1 MSASAE
7 TSSIRLALVTGGG
20 SGIGKSV
27 CHALASEGS
36 CVLVADINLDAATA
50 TATSLPGIHQH
61 RAFKVDVGCSTSV
74 NSLFESVRSTCGR
87 APNIVVHCAGIPSL
101 ANPLVHTSEEDFDRT
116 IRINLKGTFLMTQ
129 AAGRAMIAERVT
141 DGAIVNMSSMMAKII
156 HKRGSAYSTSKAG
169 VVALTKVAAKELA
182 SHGIRVNAVQPS
194 IVETPMVLSNSNA
207 AERLAQAATN
217 IPLGRPGLP
226 EDVANVVKFLC
237 GSGSSFMTGSVVDVA
252 GGL

>member
-1 MSASAE
+1 MSASPE

-36 CVLVADINLDAATA
+36 CVFVADINLDAATA
-50 TATSLPGIHQH
+50 TATSLPGIHGH
-61 RAFKVDVGCSTSV
+61 RAFKVDVGCSASV
-74 NSLFESVRSTCGR
+74 NSLFERVRSTCGR
-87 APNIVVHCAGIPSL
+87 APNIVVHCAGIGNLATSL
-101 ANPLVHTSEEDFDRT
+101 VDTSEEDFDKI

-141 DGAIVNMSSMMAKII
+141 DGAIVNMSSMMVKII

-194 IVETPMVLSNSNA
+194 IVETPMALSNSNA
-207 AERLAQAATN
+207 TELLAQAATN

-226 EDVANVVKFLC
+226 EDVAKVVQFLC
-237 GSGSSFMTGSVVDVA
+237 GSGSSFMTGSVVDVS

>member
-1 MSASAE
+1 MSASPE
-7 TSSIRLALVTGGG
+7 TSSTRLALVTGGG

-36 CVLVADINLDAATA
+36 CVIVADINLDAATA
-50 TATSLPGIHQH
+50 TATSLSGIHRH

-74 NSLFESVRSTCGR
+74 NSLFENVRTTYGR
-87 APNIVVHCAGIPSL
+87 APNVVVHCAGIGSL
-101 ANPLVHTSEEDFDRT
+101 ATPLVDTSEEDFDKT

-141 DGAIVNMSSMMAKII
+141 DGAIVNMSSMMVKII

-194 IVETPMVLSNSNA
+194 IVETPMTLSNSNA
-207 AERLAQAATN
+207 AERLAQAAAN

-226 EDVANVVKFLC
+226 EDVAQVVKFLC
-237 GSGSSFMTGSVVDVA
+237 GSGSSFMTGSIVDVS

>member
-1 MSASAE
+1 MSASPE

-27 CHALASEGS
+27 CHALASEGT

-50 TATSLPGIHQH
+50 TATSLSGIHQH
-61 RAFKVDVGCSTSV
+61 RGFKVDVGCSTSV
-74 NSLFESVRSTCGR
+74 NSLFESVRSTYGR
-87 APNIVVHCAGIPSL
+87 APNIVVHCAGIASL
-101 ANPLVHTSEEDFDRT
+101 ATPLVHTSEEDFDKT

-141 DGAIVNMSSMMAKII
+141 DGAIVNMSSMMVKII

-169 VVALTKVAAKELA
+169 VVAITKVAAKELA
-182 SHGIRVNAVQPS
+182 SHGIRVTAVQPC
-194 IVETPMVLSNSNA
+194 IVETPMTLSNRNA

-226 EDVANVVKFLC
+226 EDVAKVVKFLC
-237 GSGSSFMTGSVVDVA
+237 GSGSSFMTGSVVDVS